1 MSIMKS
7 TASCQKQYKTNTTSQ
22 SFLESKQM
30 SLKLMEN
37 LLFVCNKT
45 NPWQV
50 RLIQGNWWK
59 ELKDHSFK
67 YLLSEYCKTIF
78 RVKID
83 ETFYFYIKIWLQNW
97 PLFIRTCQNCFAVR
111 VVPVMFT
118 SCLLEMFS
126 GKSFSRTQLEFQIVE
141 ISLFSLTLERKDFN
155 INELFE
161 F

>member
-1 MSIMKS
+1 MKS

-67 YLLSEYCKTIF
+67 YLLSEYRKTIF

-83 ETFYFYIKIWLQNW
+83 ESFYFYIIIWLQYW

-141 ISLFSLTLERKDFN
+141 ISLFSLTLERKRF
-155 INELFE
+155 
-161 F
+161 